1 MLEGQLKLVI
11 LNKSNSW
18 LILFCE
24 YLTYIPG
31 PLCYIR
37 WLCLNNITIFKPLHL
52 IWKKN
57 GRLFALHSFTISKK
71 IGCLLFPTVENMI
84 TSPAGIS
91 LNRVLKYVPSLFM
104 MSIVWLISCLPRSF
118 LGKTVKLW
126 LQFKLLN
133 FNSSTPYLTDACLGA
148 TLDLIN
154 PRYVDS

>member
-1 MLEGQLKLVI
+1 MLLCVVRIFMKQTLSSRFEWLTFFR
-11 LNKSNSW
+11 
-18 LILFCE
+18 LILS
-24 YLTYIPG
+24 LT
-31 PLCYIR
+31 L
-37 WLCLNNITIFKPLHL
+37 
-52 IWKKN
+52 
-57 GRLFALHSFTISKK
+57 K
-71 IGCLLFPTVENMI
+71 IGCLLFPTVEHMI

-118 LGKTVKLW
+118 LGNVVKLW

>member
-1 MLEGQLKLVI
+1 MLLCVVRIFMKQTLSSRFEWLTFLQ
-11 LNKSNSW
+11 
-18 LILFCE
+18 LILS
-24 YLTYIPG
+24 LT
-31 PLCYIR
+31 L
-37 WLCLNNITIFKPLHL
+37 
-52 IWKKN
+52 
-57 GRLFALHSFTISKK
+57 K
-71 IGCLLFPTVENMI
+71 IGCLLFPTVEHMI

-118 LGKTVKLW
+118 LGNVVKLW

-154 PRYVDS
+154 PRYVILIFLALAISKYVCFLCSDL